1 MSAFYPDDIASS
13 QHDDPGVDQADRR
26 EHERIQLPWD
36 LEITRSD
43 GERLKVTMKDINE
56 RGAGLRH
63 AIRLNVGEVVS
74 GNIQGWPHGTG
85 EFHILVKWCKPDGAG
100 FFRSGG
106 PFVDLRIVGHPSFSS
121 RPSPFV

>member
-1 MSAFYPDDIASS
+1 MSAFDSVDIASS
-13 QHDDPGVDQADRR
+13 QYDDPGVDLADQR

-43 GERLKVTMKDINE
+43 GERLKATMNDISE
-56 RGAGLRH
+56 GGAGLQH
-63 AIRLNVGEVVS
+63 AIPLNVGEVVS
-74 GNIQGWPHGTG
+74 GNIQGWPHSTG

-106 PFVDLRIVGHPSFSS
+106 HFVDLAQWYRRCHEVPSAAS
-121 RPSPFV
+121 